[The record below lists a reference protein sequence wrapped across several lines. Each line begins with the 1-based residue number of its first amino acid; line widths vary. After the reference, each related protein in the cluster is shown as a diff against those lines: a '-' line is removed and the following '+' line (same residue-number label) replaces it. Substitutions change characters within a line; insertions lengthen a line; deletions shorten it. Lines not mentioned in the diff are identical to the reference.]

1 MKKSKI
7 SVTILFS
14 LAIIL
19 IVGGCRTRSISSI
32 SGHSGRDGYR
42 GELNELSVL
51 GVRTDD
57 NVTDTD
63 ISDVLASREGKP
75 VALKRGDVLAVIQ
88 SGARFP
94 DKEMSDSLETL
105 SKVVPLSGVPPK

>member
-32 SGHSGRDGYR
+32 SGYSGRDGYR

-51 GVRTDD
+51 GVRIDE

-63 ISDVLASREGKP
+63 ISAVLAAREG
-75 VALKRGDVLAVIQ
+75 
-88 SGARFP
+88 
-94 DKEMSDSLETL
+94 
-105 SKVVPLSGVPPK
+105 